1 MIKNNETLI
10 RIFLAILVFFCILW
24 GYWWLTWSLII
35 VFLFY
40 FNLYYEIILWGIM
53 YDAIYGLKLPV
64 FWDIQYVFTISSIIL
79 FLIAFY
85 LRKRLIA
92 YDVKN

>member
-1 MIKNNETLI
+1 MGNNDSI
-10 RIFLAILVFFCILW
+10 FRIFLGIVIFLCILW

-40 FNLYYEIILWGIM
+40 FRSYYEIILWGVT
-53 YDAIYGLKLPV
+53 YDALYGLKLNI
-64 FWDIQYVFTISSIIL
+64 FWNIQYVFTISSIIL
-79 FLIAFY
+79 LLIAFY

-92 YDVKN
+92 YDVKD